1 MAYSEMSI
9 DIDCLPEDQNHRL
22 LPLPTDVSSCN
33 FDADEQKCQQLLML
47 LDKLMGLCPYCF
59 NNGLMDID
67 AIIKYFGFN
76 EHPFITTPDPRF
88 LYFSSQVK
96 EALAKC
102 EFMARD
108 RIGPIYMYGPIGS
121 GKTSLVRRLQEKLSQ
136 DPRYN
141 VKLLISPNLKSS
153 NAFLRLILETFDVKT
168 ERSYTASLNN
178 FEKFL
183 VQQYQDGKVPVLLID
198 EAQYMNRDTLKLIH
212 YLLNF
217 ETNTTKL
224 LQIVLVGQE
233 ELGTKIIQYR
243 ELASRMFPIAINAMS
258 LDDLK
263 DMISFRLIVA
273 GHNGA
278 IFENIDE
285 AYKTLY
291 AYTKGLPRDAIKVC
305 FELLIELAAQGNKQA
320 TAKQVEEIAKGQN
333 LRN

>member
-1 MAYSEMSI
+1 M
-9 DIDCLPEDQNHRL
+9 N
-22 LPLPTDVSSCN
+22 T
-33 FDADEQKCQQLLML
+33 
-47 LDKLMGLCPYCF
+47 
-59 NNGLMDID
+59 D
-67 AIIKYFGFN
+67 AIIQYFGFN
-76 EHPFITTPDPRF
+76 EHPFMTTPDPRF
-88 LYFSSQVK
+88 LYLSSQVK

-136 DPRYN
+136 NERYL

-168 ERSYTASLNN
+168 ERSYTASLAN

-183 VQQYQDGKVPVLLID
+183 IQQYQNEKIPVLLID
-198 EAQYMNRDTLKLIH
+198 EAQNLNRDTLKLIH

-217 ETNTTKL
+217 ETNKTKL
-224 LQIVLVGQE
+224 LQIVLVGQI
-233 ELGTKIIQYR
+233 ELGTRIIQYR

-263 DMISFRLIVA
+263 EMIMFRLQVA
-273 GHNGA
+273 GHKDTLFA
-278 IFENIDE
+278 DTDE

-291 AYTKGLPRDAIKVC
+291 TYSKGLPRDAIKVC
-305 FELLIELAAQGNKQA
+305 FELLIELVAQGKRQA
-320 TAKQVEEIAKGQN
+320 SAQQIEEIAKGQN
-333 LRN
+333 LRM

>member
-1 MAYSEMSI
+1 M
-9 DIDCLPEDQNHRL
+9 CL
-22 LPLPTDVSSCN
+22 
-33 FDADEQKCQQLLML
+33 CQYWCQTS
-47 LDKLMGLCPYCF
+47 
-59 NNGLMDID
+59 MDID
-67 AIIKYFGFN
+67 AIIKYFGLH
-76 EHPFITTPDPRF
+76 EHPFMTSPDPRF

-121 GKTSLVRRLQEKLSQ
+121 GKTSLARRLQEKLSY
-136 DPRYN
+136 DERYN

-168 ERSYTASLNN
+168 ERSYTASLSN

-183 VQQYQDGKVPVLLID
+183 IEQYQQNRIPVLLID

-217 ETNTTKL
+217 ETNKTKL

-233 ELGTKIIQYR
+233 ELGTKIIQYK
-243 ELASRMFPIAINAMS
+243 ELASRMFPIAMNAMS
-258 LDDLK
+258 LNDLK
-263 DMISFRLIVA
+263 DMINFRLNVA
-273 GHNGA
+273 GYRGEL
-278 IFENIDE
+278 FVDEDE

-305 FELLIELAAQGNKQA
+305 FKLFIELAAQRKKKAN
-320 TAKQVEEIAKGQN
+320 TKQVEEIAKGQN
-333 LRN
+333 LRI

>member
-1 MAYSEMSI
+1 
-9 DIDCLPEDQNHRL
+9 
-22 LPLPTDVSSCN
+22 
-33 FDADEQKCQQLLML
+33 
-47 LDKLMGLCPYCF
+47 
-59 NNGLMDID
+59 MDID
-67 AIIKYFGFN
+67 AIINYFGFT
-76 EHPFITTPDPRF
+76 EHPFISNPDPRF

-108 RIGPIYMYGPIGS
+108 RIGPLYMYGPIGS

-136 DPRYN
+136 DERYN

-168 ERSYTASLNN
+168 ERSYTASLSN
-178 FEKFL
+178 FE
-183 VQQYQDGKVPVLLID
+183 QYLIAQYKEGKVPVLLID
-198 EAQYMNRDTLKLIH
+198 EAQNMIRDTLKLIH

-217 ETNTTKL
+217 ETNKTKL

-233 ELGTKIIQYR
+233 ELGTKIMQYR

-263 DMISFRLIVA
+263 EMISFRLTVA
-273 GHNGA
+273 GHRTSLFA
-278 IFENIDE
+278 EQDE

-291 AYTKGLPRDAIKVC
+291 TYTKGLPRDAIKVC
-305 FELLIELAAQGNKQA
+305 FELLIELVAQGKKQA

-333 LRN
+333 LRI

>member
-1 MAYSEMSI
+1 
-9 DIDCLPEDQNHRL
+9 
-22 LPLPTDVSSCN
+22 
-33 FDADEQKCQQLLML
+33 
-47 LDKLMGLCPYCF
+47 
-59 NNGLMDID
+59 MDNA
-67 AIIKYFGFN
+67 AIIKYFGLN
-76 EHPFITTPDPRF
+76 EHPFMTSPDPRF

-136 DPRYN
+136 DKRFI

-153 NAFLRLILETFDVKT
+153 NAFLRLILETYDVKT
-168 ERSYTASLNN
+168 ERSYTASLAN

-183 VQQYQDGKVPVLLID
+183 IEQYQQDKVPVLLID

-217 ETNTTKL
+217 ETNKTKL

-233 ELGTKIIQYR
+233 ELGTKIMQYK

-258 LDDLK
+258 LDDLR
-263 DMISFRLIVA
+263 DMIHFRLNVA
-273 GHNGA
+273 GYRGEL
-278 IFENIDE
+278 FEDDE
-285 AYKTLY
+285 NAYKMLFSY
-291 AYTKGLPRDAIKVC
+291 SKGLPRDAIKVC
-305 FELLIELAAQGNKQA
+305 FELFIELAVQGKKKAN
-320 TAKQVEEIAKGQN
+320 AKHVEEIAKGQN
-333 LRN
+333 LRI

>member
-1 MAYSEMSI
+1 M
-9 DIDCLPEDQNHRL
+9 D
-22 LPLPTDVSSCN
+22 
-33 FDADEQKCQQLLML
+33 
-47 LDKLMGLCPYCF
+47 
-59 NNGLMDID
+59 NN
-67 AIIKYFGFN
+67 AIIKYFELN
-76 EHPFITTPDPRF
+76 EHPFMTSPDPRF

-121 GKTSLVRRLQEKLSQ
+121 GKTSLVRRLQEKLSH
-136 DPRYN
+136 DKRYI

-168 ERSYTASLNN
+168 ERSYTASLAN

-183 VQQYQDGKVPVLLID
+183 IEQYKQEKVPVLLID

-217 ETNTTKL
+217 ETNKTKL

-233 ELGTKIIQYR
+233 ELGTKILQYK

-258 LDDLK
+258 LDDLR
-263 DMISFRLIVA
+263 DMIHFRLNVA
-273 GHNGA
+273 GFRGEL
-278 IFENIDE
+278 FEDDE
-285 AYKTLY
+285 NAYKMLF
-291 AYTKGLPRDAIKVC
+291 AYSKGLPRDAIKVC
-305 FELLIELAAQGNKQA
+305 FELFIELAVQGKKKAN
-320 TAKQVEEIAKGQN
+320 AKHVEEIAKGQN
-333 LRN
+333 LRI